1 MNRHRKISPRPS
13 FPKRGY
19 SSLRKREV
27 RRDSTDRCRYYFV
40 TLNMRADYWRMSEYA
55 SMNEGLDWTRAKVIV
70 AGVDIGAVSSKA
82 LILLD
87 GQPYAFSQVT
97 TRRPKESA
105 RKVIDAA
112 LAKTHLKLE
121 NIHYIV
127 ATGRGRAQVPF
138 ARETISE
145 IACGAAGAVHIWGPS
160 VRTVLDA
167 GGQGCKVIHCT
178 KKGRATAFLWNDKCA
193 AGIGR
198 SMETFADLVKKE
210 VTEIGNIALQSEDFP
225 KLSDFC
231 AVYAQS
237 EALDLIRSKV
247 PIEKIIAA
255 YHYAVAKRIST
266 LVARSGV
273 KKDFVIIGGLAKN
286 PGIMDWL
293 ERILKVSR
301 LTTKH
306 EWDPAL
312 TTALGAALFAD
323 AFCRRQQPN
332 TPTQRG

>member
-1 MNRHRKISPRPS
+1 M
-13 FPKRGY
+13 
-19 SSLRKREV
+19 
-27 RRDSTDRCRYYFV
+27 T
-40 TLNMRADYWRMSEYA
+40 EYA
-55 SMNEGLDWTRAKVIV
+55 SMNERIDWKRTKRIV
-70 AGVDIGAVSSKA
+70 AGVDIGAVNSRA
-82 LILLD
+82 VILLD
-87 GQPYAFSQVT
+87 GQPGALSEVA

-105 RKVIDAA
+105 LTAIGGA
-112 LAKTHLKLE
+112 LAKNHLKLE

-127 ATGRGRAQVPF
+127 ATGRGRTQVPF

-178 KKGRATAFLWNDKCA
+178 EKGRATAFLWNDKCA

-210 VTEIGNIALQSEDFP
+210 VTEIGNIAFQSDKFT

-237 EALDLIRSKV
+237 EALDLIRSKA
-247 PIEKIIAA
+247 PIEQVIAA
-255 YHYAVAKRIST
+255 YHYAMARRIST

-273 KKDFVIIGGLAKN
+273 KKDFVIIGGLARN
-286 PGIMDWL
+286 PGIVDWL

-301 LTTKH
+301 LTHKR

-323 AFCRRQQPN
+323 ASYRRQQFD
-332 TPTQRG
+332 TSDAAR

>member
-1 MNRHRKISPRPS
+1 M
-13 FPKRGY
+13 
-19 SSLRKREV
+19 REH
-27 RRDSTDRCRYYFV
+27 
-40 TLNMRADYWRMSEYA
+40 EYA
-55 SMNEGLDWTRAKVIV
+55 SMNEQLDWTRAKVIV

-82 LILLD
+82 VILLD

-97 TRRPKESA
+97 TRTPKESA
-105 RKVIDAA
+105 FRAMDAA
-112 LAKTHLKLE
+112 LARTHLTIEK
-121 NIHYIV
+121 IQYIV
-127 ATGRGRAQVPF
+127 GTGRGRTQVPF
-138 ARETISE
+138 ARETITE

-167 GGQGCKVIHCT
+167 GGQSCKVIHCT
-178 KKGRATAFLWNDKCA
+178 EKGRATAFLWNDKCA

-198 SMETFADLVKKE
+198 SMEAFADLVKKE
-210 VTEIGNIALQSEDFP
+210 VTEIGNIALQSDQFP

-247 PIEKIIAA
+247 PIEQVIAG
-255 YHYAVAKRIST
+255 YHYAMAKRIST

-286 PGIMDWL
+286 AGIIDWL

-301 LTTKH
+301 LAPTP
-306 EWDPAL
+306 EWDPTL
-312 TTALGAALFAD
+312 TTALGAALFANG
-323 AFCRRQQPN
+323 FYRRQQSN
-332 TPTQRG
+332 TSTHSSGRPGTVNIIV